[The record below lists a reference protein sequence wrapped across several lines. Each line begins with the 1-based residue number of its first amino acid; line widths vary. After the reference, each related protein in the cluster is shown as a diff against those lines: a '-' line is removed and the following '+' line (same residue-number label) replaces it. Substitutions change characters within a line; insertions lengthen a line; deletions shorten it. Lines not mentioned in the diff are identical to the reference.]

1 MQMHITRL
9 SHNMNAGVALVAHH
23 HGLGSRKMFLPFR
36 SVRGMS
42 RLRTV
47 AVLSILGLLPAG
59 DLHAQGTW
67 TGASGATWN
76 TTATNWSGVTG
87 TPWDATN
94 GLTGIATFDGVNT
107 PSVSGTV
114 YVNQINK
121 SATAGNTVISNGSGT
136 IILAGSNPTITNN
149 STAALNIAPILSGA
163 SGVTVTLGA
172 GAGTAGG
179 VTFSGNN
186 TYSGT
191 TTING
196 ANNGLTVTNNGALGT
211 SSVLVN
217 ANGILKVSTGAL
229 SNAITINGGASNG
242 AIQTFTS
249 STLSGLITV
258 ASNAIIGNRGGGSTL
273 NLTGGIAAS
282 GQTLTL
288 GGVGGS
294 SSTII
299 SANVVNLGSA
309 GTFRASAQPVTV
321 NIGGNTWGTTL
332 VDWGGAINLGATD
345 ALATAS
351 ILQMGSS
358 GGGETATV
366 DLNGFSQTVAGL
378 RSFTGSGTASASG
391 TRIVRN
397 TGSAATLTVSN
408 TTAYTYDGQING
420 AIALTKSG
428 AGTLTLSGSSS
439 YSGVTTVS
447 AGSLTAGNAN
457 ALGDGSG
464 QLTAAGGTLNLG
476 GFTVVR
482 SGTVTFSGGT
492 VQNGTLTND
501 NTAYDAQSGTVSAS
515 LSGSAGLTKTTSG
528 NLNLNNSN
536 SYSGGTTI
544 SAGGITLNAAGAL
557 GSGSVVVASGA
568 RLNVSNAG
576 PFSNAIT
583 INGNG
588 GANGAIQTFTSS
600 TLSGLITLASDA
612 TIGNRAVSTL
622 NLTGG
627 IAASGQTLTFSP
639 AVGSVT
645 TISTNVVNL
654 GAGGTL
660 RTSAAPLNVNIGGN
674 TWGTT
679 QVDWSGTINLGTTN
693 ALAIASILQLGS
705 SGGGETATVDLNGFS
720 QTIAGLRSFT
730 GSGTSSASGTRTV
743 TSATAATFTI
753 DNSAATSYLYDGVIS
768 GAISLTKSGNS
779 TQTLS
784 GSNSY
789 TGATTVSGSGSVLV
803 ITNANALGN
812 TSGATTVGNRAELRL
827 SGGISVAEPITLNG
841 LGAARGS
848 LAALTN
854 TSGTNTVTGL
864 ITLGTEAT
872 ENWIA
877 SRADTLNIT
886 GGVTSPNR
894 QLTLTGAGNLNV
906 STNAINLGT
915 GGLVV
920 FGQATSSPVS
930 IGVAGNTMGSLTVY
944 YGGRL
949 RTDVAN
955 AFSSSTGLIMGSA
968 DNSNGTLDLNG
979 NSQTV
984 GSLESAGNGTVV
996 ITSASAAT
1004 LSVNQTANRTYA
1016 GTITGAVSL
1025 TKGGA
1030 SALTLTGSNTFTGA
1044 TNVNAGTLAV
1054 NGSIASAVNVAN
1066 AAILGGAGTIN
1077 GLVTVAGGGILAPG
1091 NSPGT
1096 LTMTS
1101 GLSLADSSVL
1111 NFEFSAT
1118 DTTVGGGINDL
1129 VVVTGNFLLDGVLN
1143 VAGTGDFSTVADNT
1157 KWRLFNYSGGTFT
1170 DGVLTLG
1177 TMPPV
1182 GASGKYFQ
1190 IETATAGQ
1198 VNLVIVPEPGA
1209 IVLAGVGIAAA
1220 AWAIRRRTA

>member
-1 MQMHITRL
+1 MQMHITRA

-42 RLRTV
+42 RLRTA

-67 TGASGATWN
+67 TGAGGATWN

-94 GLTGIATFDGVNT
+94 GLTGIATFDGANT

-211 SSVLVN
+211 SSALVN
-217 ANGILKVSTGAL
+217 ANAILKVSTGAL

-258 ASNAIIGNRGGGSTL
+258 ASNAIIGNRAGGSTL

-299 SANVVNLGSA
+299 STNVVNLGSG

-391 TRIVRN
+391 TRIVTN
-397 TGSAATLTVSN
+397 TGSAATLTVNN

-420 AIALTKSG
+420 AIALTK
-428 AGTLTLSGSSS
+428 
-439 YSGVTTVS
+439 
-447 AGSLTAGNAN
+447 
-457 ALGDGSG
+457 
-464 QLTAAGGTLNLG
+464 
-476 GFTVVR
+476 
-482 SGTVTFSGGT
+482 
-492 VQNGTLTND
+492 
-501 NTAYDAQSGTVSAS
+501 
-515 LSGSAGLTKTTSG
+515 
-528 NLNLNNSN
+528 
-536 SYSGGTTI
+536 
-544 SAGGITLNAAGAL
+544 
-557 GSGSVVVASGA
+557 
-568 RLNVSNAG
+568 
-576 PFSNAIT
+576 
-583 INGNG
+583 G
-588 GANGAIQTFTSS
+588 GA
-600 TLSGLITLASDA
+600 
-612 TIGNRAVSTL
+612 
-622 NLTGG
+622 
-627 IAASGQTLTFSP
+627 
-639 AVGSVT
+639 
-645 TISTNVVNL
+645 
-654 GAGGTL
+654 
-660 RTSAAPLNVNIGGN
+660 SAL
-674 TWGTT
+674 
-679 QVDWSGTINLGTTN
+679 
-693 ALAIASILQLGS
+693 
-705 SGGGETATVDLNGFS
+705 
-720 QTIAGLRSFT
+720 TIA
-730 GSGTSSASGTRTV
+730 
-743 TSATAATFTI
+743 
-753 DNSAATSYLYDGVIS
+753 
-768 GAISLTKSGNS
+768 
-779 TQTLS
+779 

-789 TGATTVSGSGSVLV
+789 TGATTVSGSGSVLG
-803 ITNANALGN
+803 ISNANALGA
-812 TSGATTVGNRAELRL
+812 TSGITTVGNRAELRL

-841 LGAARGS
+841 FGAVRGS

-854 TSGTNTVTGL
+854 TSGTNTVSGL
-864 ITLGTEAT
+864 ITLGTEAS
-872 ENWIA
+872 ENWIR
-877 SRADTLNIT
+877 SNVGTLNLT

-894 QLTLTGAGNLNV
+894 SLSLAGAGGLNV
-906 STNAINLGT
+906 TTNAINLGT
-915 GGLVV
+915 GDLAV
-920 FGQATSSPVS
+920 FDQTGSSPVS
-930 IGVAGNTMGSLTVY
+930 IGVAGNAMTYMTIW
-944 YGGRL
+944 YGGRV

-955 AFSSSTGLIMGSA
+955 AFSSSVGLNMGSP

-979 NSQTV
+979 NSQTF

-1044 TNVNAGTLAV
+1044 TDVNAGTLAV

-1177 TMPPV
+1177 TMPSV

-1190 IETATAGQ
+1190 IDTATAGQ

>member
-1 MQMHITRL
+1 LHDVVKKKT
-9 SHNMNAGVALVAHH
+9 
-23 HGLGSRKMFLPFR
+23 LGGGKKMFLLIR

-42 RLRTV
+42 RFRIAAL
-47 AVLSILGLLPAG
+47 LSIVGLLPA
-59 DLHAQGTW
+59 DALQAQTGTW
-67 TGASGATWN
+67 TGAGGATWN

-94 GLTGIATFDGVNT
+94 GLTGIATFDGANT

-149 STAALNIAPILSGA
+149 STAALNIAPILSSA

-299 SANVVNLGSA
+299 SANVVNLGSG

-345 ALATAS
+345 ALATVS

-420 AIALTKSG
+420 AVALTKG
-428 AGTLTLSGSSS
+428 GVGTLTLSGSSS

-447 AGSLTAGNAN
+447 AGNLTAGSAN

-501 NTAYDAQSGTVSAS
+501 STAYDAQSGTVSAS

-528 NLNLNNSN
+528 TLNLNNSN

-544 SAGGITLNAAGAL
+544 SAGAITLNAAGAL
-557 GSGSVVVASGA
+557 GSGAVVVASGA
-568 RLNVSNAG
+568 RLSVSNAG

-944 YGGRL
+944 YGGKL

-955 AFSSSTGLIMGSA
+955 AFSSSTGLIMGSG

-979 NSQTV
+979 NSQTF

-1044 TNVNAGTLAV
+1044 TDVNAGTLAV

-1170 DGVLTLG
+1170 DGVLALG
-1177 TMPPV
+1177 TMPSV

-1190 IETATAGQ
+1190 IDTATAGQ